1 MMHSACSSCVL
12 KARKL
17 LDILAARG
25 AAKGASRGVH
35 IRWETLQLCVVT
47 NILGY
52 TTDRRTDRRTA
63 FSSLYRVCIQ
73 CSAVIKHPFF
83 TRTYPS
89 AQKIVYSLRSSKHSK
104 SPMEWLEWSPFLTY
118 STLQRLLLTSMHWI
132 SCICY
137 VFVCICHKL
146 Y

>member
-1 MMHSACSSCVL
+1 MHSACSSCVL

-52 TTDRRTDRRTA
+52 TNTNNYDGQTDGQTDSFLIA
-63 FSSLYRVCIQ
+63 IPSL
-73 CSAVIKHPFF
+73 
-83 TRTYPS
+83 
-89 AQKIVYSLRSSKHSK
+89 HSMQRGNK
-104 SPMEWLEWSPFLTY
+104 TPFLHSY
-118 STLQRLLLTSMHWI
+118 LPERAENSLFSA
-132 SCICY
+132 
-137 VFVCICHKL
+137 
-146 Y
+146 